1 LAHNVR
7 TRNGTGEPRLNAIP
21 ARAPRRL
28 EPGAACASAARTPW
42 FGGGRVFP
50 ALAACAAAAI
60 ALAPRPASAEAY
72 PEKPI
77 RFICPYA
84 QGGATDLLTRTLAQ
98 KLTES
103 LGQPVVTDNRAGAGG
118 NVGADLAAKSPPDG
132 YTILLAPVSPMA
144 INVSLYGAKLPF
156 NPEQDFAP
164 VTLVARVP
172 LAIAVHPS
180 SPAKTLQ
187 EFIAL
192 AKANPGKMNY
202 GSAGTGSSNHLIGAM
217 LTSAAGLDMTHI
229 PFKGGGPGVLALV
242 GNQIDM
248 MVAQVPTAKTLYA
261 AGRLRLLAVSGA
273 KRSPALPDV
282 PTMIESGL
290 PDFEATAWYSVV
302 APART
307 PQPIIDR
314 LHAALVKAL
323 NTPEVRQRLA
333 EEGAEVETMTPEE
346 LGRFMH
352 AEIAKW
358 AKAVKASGATL
369 D

>member
-1 LAHNVR
+1 MNTVSLFARWKIEQCAASLASVCN
-7 TRNGTGEPRLNAIP
+7 
-21 ARAPRRL
+21 RRSSGKL
-28 EPGAACASAARTPW
+28 
-42 FGGGRVFP
+42 VLKL
-50 ALAACAAAAI
+50 LAGLAAAAI
-60 ALAPRPASAEAY
+60 ALVPRPAAAQGY

-118 NVGADLAAKSPPDG
+118 NVGADIVAKSPPDG

-156 NPEQDFAP
+156 NPETDFAP
-164 VTLVARVP
+164 ITLVARVP

-180 SPAKTLQ
+180 SPAKTMQ

-192 AKANPGKMNY
+192 AKSQPGRMNY
-202 GSAGTGSSNHLIGAM
+202 GSAGTGSSNHMIGAM
-217 LTSAAGLDMTHI
+217 LMSAAGLDMTHI
-229 PFKGGGPGVLALV
+229 PFKGGGPGVMALV

-248 MVAQVPTAKTLYA
+248 MVAQVPTSKALHA

-273 KRSPALPDV
+273 NRSPALPDV

-290 PDFEATAWYSVV
+290 PDFDATAWYSVV

-307 PQPIIDR
+307 PQQIIEK

-346 LGRFMH
+346 LARFMH

>member
-1 LAHNVR
+1 MNMTLQKPEQSPASFMSVRNRRFAGKFIFLSLA
-7 TRNGTGEPRLNAIP
+7 G
-21 ARAPRRL
+21 
-28 EPGAACASAARTPW
+28 
-42 FGGGRVFP
+42 F
-50 ALAACAAAAI
+50 AAAAI
-60 ALAPRPASAEAY
+60 ALAPRLAAAEGY

-98 KLTES
+98 KLTEAF
-103 LGQPVVTDNRAGAGG
+103 GQAVITDNRAGAGG
-118 NVGADLAAKSPPDG
+118 NVGADIAAKSAPDG

-144 INVSLYGAKLPF
+144 INVTLYGAKLPF
-156 NPEQDFAP
+156 NPERDFAP
-164 VTLVARVP
+164 ITLVAKVP

-192 AKANPGKMNY
+192 VKSRPGKMNY
-202 GSAGTGSSNHLIGAM
+202 GSAGTGSSNHMIGAM
-217 LTSAAGLDMTHI
+217 LMSAAGLDMVHI

-290 PDFEATAWYSVV
+290 PDFDATAWYSVV

-314 LHAALVKAL
+314 LHAELVKAL

-333 EEGAEVETMTPEE
+333 DEGAEVETTTPEE
-346 LGRFMH
+346 LGRFEH